1 MQPAAS
7 MTLDAVLRDVKIL
20 VENLIE
26 ASRSPVSEI
35 PTTQGV
41 YLIYDKS
48 AGKIY
53 VGKGKNLRRRL
64 QADHCGGD
72 EDMSTSTFR
81 RSVSKVYGITAGQPV
96 REWVR
101 TNCSFAFV
109 DVPDADLCLAVE
121 AVAIRLLRL
130 QGCKLLNN

>member
-1 MQPAAS
+1 MQPAA
-7 MTLDAVLRDVKIL
+7 TTQLDAVLREVKAL
-20 VENLIE
+20 VERLLA
-26 ASRSPVSEI
+26 ASRSLVSQI
-35 PTTQGV
+35 PASQGV
-41 YLIYDKS
+41 YLIYDI
-48 AGKIY
+48 GGETIY

-81 RSVSKVYGITAGQPV
+81 RSVNKVYGIAAGKPV

-109 DVPDADLCLAVE
+109 EIPNSDVCSAVE
-121 AVAIRLLRL
+121 AVTLRLLRL
-130 QGCKLLNN
+130 QGRKLLNN